1 MEQHIDADSKNVALS
16 RKTSRNTNRVVIQV
30 RYQGSFMYLKI
41 LIKMPSKMLRGCKGL
56 QNSVNFSI
64 IELVMIHWAQS

>member
-1 MEQHIDADSKNVALS
+1 MEQHIDADSKNVALG

-41 LIKMPSKMLRGCKGL
+41 KMLRGCKGL